1 MEKSH
6 VNDAF
11 VIAWRINQ
19 SRSKPYKLTQT
30 RRNNRSIQTNRKGFK
45 PAIRRQMYKLHPND
59 LVRYLKTLYKVKGV
73 NSYGKYV
80 ILVDKVR
87 KLVDIN
93 VKKVELVKHGKGIQF

>member
-1 MEKSH
+1 
-6 VNDAF
+6 
-11 VIAWRINQ
+11 
-19 SRSKPYKLTQT
+19 
-30 RRNNRSIQTNRKGFK
+30 
-45 PAIRRQMYKLHPND
+45 MYKLHPND